1 MAVELRDIALT
12 QKCCNKR
19 FPLGKPLSAKVTD
32 LASGHI
38 DAMSDVCWPKPTS
51 LSTACGQGDEANA
64 KTAAF
69 FSILGFGASSGL

>member
-12 QKCCNKR
+12 QKSCNKR

-38 DAMSDVCWPKPTS
+38 DAMSHVC
-51 LSTACGQGDEANA
+51 
-64 KTAAF
+64 
-69 FSILGFGASSGL
+69 